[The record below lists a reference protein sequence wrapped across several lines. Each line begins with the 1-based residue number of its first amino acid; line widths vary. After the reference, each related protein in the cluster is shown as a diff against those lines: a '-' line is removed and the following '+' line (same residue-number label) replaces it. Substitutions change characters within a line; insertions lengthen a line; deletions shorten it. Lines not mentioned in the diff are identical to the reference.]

1 MKQEQVAMHVK
12 KLNIPRL
19 NLKKLWKWSICEMI
33 RNYRSTE
40 KLREQIVVF
49 QGFCS
54 NFLSPRQRQVADVV
68 THSFNY

>member
-33 RNYRSTE
+33 RNYRSRE
-40 KLREQIVVF
+40 KLRELLLYF
-49 QGFCS
+49 KASALTLLF
-54 NFLSPRQRQVADVV
+54 PRQRQIDVV